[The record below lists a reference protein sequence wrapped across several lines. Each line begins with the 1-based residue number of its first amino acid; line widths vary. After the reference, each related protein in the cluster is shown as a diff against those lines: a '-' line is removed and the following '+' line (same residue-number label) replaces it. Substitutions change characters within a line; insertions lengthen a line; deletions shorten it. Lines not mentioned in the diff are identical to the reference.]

1 MKNRWLSVYDISSY
15 VGVRR
20 ETIYRWIEKKSFP
33 AHRVGRLWKFKKEEV
48 DGWIVSESARGG
60 MAKSGKEARRKSPDH
75 TVRVKKIEI
84 LGIAEKHGAKN
95 VRIFGSL
102 AREEA
107 AIGSDVDFLV
117 EMGEGRTLLDLVALS
132 QDLEDLLGCRVHVI
146 SEGGV
151 SPHLKQRIYE
161 EAVPL

>member
-1 MKNRWLSVYDISSY
+1 MENRWLSVEEISSY

-20 ETIYRWIEKKSFP
+20 ETIYRWIERKAFP

-48 DGWIVSESARGG
+48 DGWILSETGRDGMGRSA
-60 MAKSGKEARRKSPDH
+60 KESSRKSPDQM
-75 TVRVKKIEI
+75 VRVKKLEI
-84 LGIAEKHGAKN
+84 LKIAEKHGARN
-95 VRIFGSL
+95 VRVFGSL
-102 AREEA
+102 ARGEA

-117 EMGEGRTLLDLVALS
+117 EMEEERTLLDLVALS

-151 SPHLKQRIYE
+151 SPYLRERIYA
-161 EAVPL
+161 EAIPL